1 MKLVSV
7 RPTPRPC
14 PRLTHSPFCFGSP
27 LPPRNPGAPLPGR
40 ALPSLGLWS
49 LRAYV
54 SQEPGL
60 SVLWGNRL
68 GYTQIPSLALQVEA
82 LGNLNL
88 PEPQYKIETLVPL
101 CESTRRH

>member
-40 ALPSLGLWS
+40 ALPTLGLWS

-68 GYTQIPSLALQVEA
+68 GYRMRPRSRLWLFK
-82 LGNLNL
+82 LKLW
-88 PEPQYKIETLVPL
+88 ETLTSL
-101 CESTRRH
+101 SLSIK